1 MNMGKQ
7 VANAPGSTGVKKML
21 GGGMASMT
29 PPSMFGKGRKSGL
42 GPKPAPGGAGA
53 NFGAALTKLGAPK
66 MSAVRG
72 MAMGGMVDGYAKG
85 GKVTRAD
92 GCCMKGKTKGMMR

>member
-1 MNMGKQ
+1 MNMSKQ
-7 VANAPGSTGVKKML
+7 VANAPGSKGVKKML

-29 PPSMFGKGRKSGL
+29 PPSMFGRGSKPGRGSN
-42 GPKPAPGGAGA
+42 PAPGGAAAG
-53 NFGAALTKLGAPK
+53 FGAALTKLGAPK

-92 GCCMKGKTKGMMR
+92 GCCMKGKTKGKMV